1 MDYKKLIK
9 SFFSFSIGNWLGA
22 IVGII
27 STPILTRIL
36 TPDQLGKASMFT
48 LAINILL
55 LFVLFGTDQ
64 TFVRFFYEEEEK
76 NRNKLLFNILK
87 IPIFIF
93 IITSIF
99 IFIMR
104 DKISIFLFGEVNQ
117 FLVIIIIITLF
128 FNVLKRYGLL
138 VIRMKQQGLTYSILN
153 FSFKLISLGLLI
165 AFAYLLGEKF
175 EIRVYSQSIAII
187 IITFISIFISRKT
200 WKFTNFKKVKLNNS
214 LKDIFHYSYPLLFTA
229 LITWLFQSFDKLA
242 IREWGTYEQL
252 GLYSAAFKIVAILN
266 IVKLS
271 FTTFWVP
278 TSLEKYEE
286 DANNIN
292 FFSNMYQLI
301 FLVMFLIGLVTIA
314 LKDLIIYLLGPKY
327 SEASMIMPLLVF
339 MPIMYTISETTVI
352 GINFKKKPK
361 YHILIATVSCLINV
375 IGNYILVPEFGAK
388 GAAISTGFSY
398 IIFFTMRTIIS
409 LKFFKVNYKLKN
421 TYISLLMLFLFAL
434 YSSFYKYSY
443 FNTIIAIFIF
453 LIVLFINNKYI
464 KRIYKRIREELSF

>member
-1 MDYKKLIK
+1 MKNKSLLK
-9 SFFSFSIGNWLGA
+9 SFFNFSIGNWLGA

-36 TPDQLGKASMFT
+36 SPDQLGKASMFT

-64 TFVRFFYEEEEK
+64 AFVRFFYEEEEN

-93 IITSIF
+93 LITSII
-99 IFIMR
+99 IFFMKDR
-104 DKISIFLFGEVNQ
+104 ISIFLFGEVNQ
-117 FLVIIIIITLF
+117 FLIITLIITLF

-138 VIRMKQQGLTYSILN
+138 VIRMKQQGLTYSMLN
-153 FSFKLISLGLLI
+153 FLFKIISLGLLI
-165 AFAYLLGEKF
+165 LFAYLLGEQF

-187 IITFISIFISRKT
+187 IITFISIFISRKA
-200 WKFTNFKKVKLNNS
+200 WKFTDFKDIKLNNS
-214 LKDIFHYSYPLLFTA
+214 LKDIFHYSYPLMFTA

-242 IREWGTYEQL
+242 IKEWSTYNQL

-266 IVKLS
+266 IVKAS
-271 FTTFWVP
+271 FTNFWVP
-278 TSLEKYEE
+278 TSLEKYE
-286 DANNIN
+286 DDSNNAN

-301 FLVMFLIGLVTIA
+301 FLVMFFVGLGTIA
-314 LKDLIIYLLGPKY
+314 FKDLIVNLLG
-327 SEASMIMPLLVF
+327 SEYRTASMIMPFLVF

-361 YHILIATVSCLINV
+361 YHILIASVACVVNI
-375 IGNYILVPEFGAK
+375 IGNYFLVPELGAK

-398 IIFFTMRTIIS
+398 IVFFIMRTVIS
-409 LKFFKVNYKLKN
+409 LKFFKVDYKLYKSF
-421 TYISLLMLFLFAL
+421 ILIFILFIYAL
-434 YSSFYKYSY
+434 YSSFFVYNYLNSIIACFIFFIVFIINYKY
-443 FNTIIAIFIF
+443 IR
-453 LIVLFINNKYI
+453 
-464 KRIYKRIREELSF
+464 RIYLRLKDELNK